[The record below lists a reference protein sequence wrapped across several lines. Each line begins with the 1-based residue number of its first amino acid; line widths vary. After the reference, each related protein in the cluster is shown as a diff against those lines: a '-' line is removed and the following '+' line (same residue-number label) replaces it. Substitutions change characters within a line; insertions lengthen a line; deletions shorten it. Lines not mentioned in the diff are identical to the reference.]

1 MSKLVGPQTRPAN
14 QVRILPRQLAGVP
27 PTGEPHLPGAEARCG
42 NYRYK
47 RLPPPT
53 RTKHDRD

>member
-42 NYRYK
+42 N
-47 RLPPPT
+47 
-53 RTKHDRD
+53 